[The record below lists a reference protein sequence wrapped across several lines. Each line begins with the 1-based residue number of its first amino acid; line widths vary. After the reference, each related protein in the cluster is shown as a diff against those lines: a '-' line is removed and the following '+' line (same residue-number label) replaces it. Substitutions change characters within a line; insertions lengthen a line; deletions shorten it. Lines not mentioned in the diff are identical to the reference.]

1 MCELVSQTA
10 SSLTFPRS
18 LSLLPSSQNP
28 PTNLGYLQF
37 WCCGAK
43 IFHWSPFFLR
53 AVQTKLTRSQS
64 HVALLMLGE
73 VLAWWRAT
81 SRSSMCCK
89 TSEITNVNETINK
102 KQKLKPTKL
111 LPRFGWRSPTYIR
124 IRGWCCNCVA
134 EDRAKK
140 CQFPHRVGWGWSF
153 WIGEILPWP
162 QRPNQCRQCWR
173 RVCLSVLCSTCW
185 RDLRSDKGQWGMTS
199 QPEERPNERERANVK
214 REQTTEVFTS
224 ESITQ
229 NHKHCISKLSVDCPY
244 VCALCYV
251 KEQFLK
257 TCCRFCVKQ
266 GWHFD
271 RHFQKFGLFKWFSMK
286 KCCLACFSG
295 VGSKEKLF
303 GL

>member
-89 TSEITNVNETINK
+89 TSKLRTSTKQLTKNK
-102 KQKLKPTKL
+102 NWNQQSFYHDSADEAQLTSVSVAGAVTAL
-111 LPRFGWRSPTYIR
+111 LRIGRKNASSPT
-124 IRGWCCNCVA
+124 GS
-134 EDRAKK
+134 
-140 CQFPHRVGWGWSF
+140 VG
-153 WIGEILPWP
+153 
-162 QRPNQCRQCWR
+162 
-173 RVCLSVLCSTCW
+173 V
-185 RDLRSDKGQWGMTS
+185 DLF
-199 QPEERPNERERANVK
+199 E
-214 REQTTEVFTS
+214 
-224 ESITQ
+224 
-229 NHKHCISKLSVDCPY
+229 
-244 VCALCYV
+244 
-251 KEQFLK
+251 
-257 TCCRFCVKQ
+257 
-266 GWHFD
+266 
-271 RHFQKFGLFKWFSMK
+271 
-286 KCCLACFSG
+286 
-295 VGSKEKLF
+295 
-303 GL
+303 